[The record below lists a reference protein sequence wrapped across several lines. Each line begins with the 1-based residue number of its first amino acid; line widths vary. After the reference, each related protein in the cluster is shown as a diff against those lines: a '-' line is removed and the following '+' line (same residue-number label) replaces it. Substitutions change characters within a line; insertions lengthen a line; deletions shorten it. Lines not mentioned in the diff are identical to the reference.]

1 MDLRGAASHQ
11 STSLSLA
18 PGDIRG
24 YQPDGVAVTGAFFGR
39 RGITR
44 RMKSLLKPLWM
55 VIPILGGCRM
65 LSQASGLPTAGQG
78 ALPQFTG
85 KVATSAL
92 NAQDVFRKF
101 NIEPFFLKNRAFKDW
116 IPYEDSY
123 QNKHLTNRGKPL
135 SRQEI
140 EGLKHAAT
148 LMAYNESS
156 VKHVPGRP
164 AQKTAQLLNQ
174 ALDKLLS
181 DNGYTEVSKDM
192 RGILEIRAS
201 SGWTRRYT
209 TYQMREL
216 GRGSDLVN
224 TSKLLA
230 GEYCPVIC
238 TDSTVIARN
247 IAREMSKLSGSGLKA
262 YMTEGQMLLPLEVR
276 QEGQVISHGWVGGI
290 LASGMKM
297 PSDPTPGSKEEQKN
311 TDWSKVGDLYKDC
324 PTDELSA
331 ERFMAYYCDNNDNR
345 FIEQNKER
353 VAKGLKP
360 WTPRN
365 GIELRQGDLQ
375 SNVNL
380 GNNLGW
386 ETRAWKRW
394 LYEDQPHREK
404 LIPIENWLKSQ
415 P

>member
-1 MDLRGAASHQ
+1 
-11 STSLSLA
+11 
-18 PGDIRG
+18 
-24 YQPDGVAVTGAFFGR
+24 
-39 RGITR
+39 
-44 RMKSLLKPLWM
+44 
-55 VIPILGGCRM
+55 M
-65 LSQASGLPTAGQG
+65 LSQASGLPMAGQG

-101 NIEPFFLKNRAFKDW
+101 NLEPFFLKNRAFKDW

-140 EGLKHAAT
+140 EGLKNAAT
-148 LMAYNESS
+148 LMAYNDSS
-156 VKHVPGRP
+156 VKHVAGRP

-181 DNGYTEVSKDM
+181 DNGYTEISKDM

-209 TYQMREL
+209 TYQLYET
-216 GRGSDLVN
+216 GSGTVLVN

-230 GEYCPVIC
+230 GDYCPVIC
-238 TDSTVIARN
+238 TDSAVVARN
-247 IAREMSKLSGSGLKA
+247 IAREMAKISGSGLKA
-262 YMTEGQMLLPLEVR
+262 YFTEGSLLLPLETYTPGTR
-276 QEGQVISHGWVGGI
+276 LGHAWVGGI

-331 ERFMAYYCDNNDNR
+331 ERFMAYYCDNNDIDLKR
-345 FIEQNKER
+345 SREARES
-353 VAKGLKP
+353 KGLKLFP
-360 WTPRN
+360 LRN
-365 GIELRQGDLQ
+365 GLDLRQGDLQ
-375 SNVNL
+375 YMVNL
-380 GNNLGW
+380 GNDRGYQ
-386 ETRAWKRW
+386 AGYWKRW